1 MVALRTCVRAHP
13 LGLHYLIYFPM
24 ARLTLLL
31 LTGLFLL
38 TGCGPRLSP
47 FTQRLVDD
55 QGWREDDLRRIQF
68 YLSEDVVLTR
78 ELRSDRS
85 QITRGTV
92 RVINGREVEQVV
104 FKRNTPGVF
113 TFSPKTRRVAIS
125 FEDDSDNFL
134 VFGPN
139 PKNGD
144 RYSLLASDWNRNSG
158 QVTYAGREW
167 RVSSADAFASLLIPL
182 KRIREGDTRGRVV
195 GGRKVGR

>member
-1 MVALRTCVRAHP
+1 MFRTCA
-13 LGLHYLIYFPM
+13 
-24 ARLTLLL
+24 LL
-31 LTGLFLL
+31 LTCIFLF
-38 TGCGPRLSP
+38 TSCGPRLSP
-47 FTQRLVDD
+47 FTQRLYED
-55 QGWREDDLRRIQF
+55 QGWDEPDLRRIQF
-68 YLSEDVVLTR
+68 YLSEDVILTR

-85 QITRGTV
+85 TITRGTV
-92 RVINGREVEQVV
+92 KVIDGREVEQIV

-113 TFSPKTRRVAIS
+113 TFSPKSQRMAIS
-125 FEDDSDNFL
+125 FEDNNDNYL

-182 KRIREGDTRGRVV
+182 KRIREGDTKGRVV
-195 GGRKVGR
+195 GGRKI